1 MADEKALK
9 ALIAWWEDAGI
20 PLDEPVVRPRAAAA
34 PAASRSP
41 AKAPANQARSS
52 QTPASQPLASDPRPA
67 TAASAKAAGFGD
79 GVSDGPGAR
88 ELAAKADTLEALRTA
103 IEGFHGC
110 PLRNTARNT
119 VFARGNPAAKIMVIG
134 EAPGRDEDMEG
145 VPFVGPAGLLLDRI
159 FAAIGLAP
167 DQLYITNV
175 INWRPP
181 GNRSPTQ
188 DEIASCL
195 PFIERHIALIKPDI
209 LILAGDIAARSLL
222 ASSENITKLRGQ
234 WAGYPLRDTAGEPT
248 GTTIRALPTFHPAY
262 LLKRPTEKRFVW
274 QDMLALAKRLEG

>member
-1 MADEKALK
+1 MQDEKALK
-9 ALIAWWEDAGI
+9 ALLAWWEDAGI
-20 PLDEPVVRPRAAAA
+20 PLDEPIVRPRVPLAPKAA
-34 PAASRSP
+34 PAQAGANEPRSGERRP
-41 AKAPANQARSS
+41 AA
-52 QTPASQPLASDPRPA
+52 A

-79 GVSDGPGAR
+79 ANTEGPSAR
-88 ELAAKADTLEALRTA
+88 ELVMKADTLDALRTA

-119 VFARGNPAAKIMVIG
+119 VFARGNPAAKIMMIG

-145 VPFVGPAGLLLDRI
+145 LPFVGPAGHLLDRI
-159 FAAIGLAP
+159 FASIGLAP

-188 DEIASCL
+188 DEIATCL

-209 LILAGDIAARSLL
+209 LVLGGGIAAQSLL
-222 ASSENITKLRGQ
+222 GASDSITKLRGH
-234 WAGYPLRDTAGEPT
+234 WADYALRDAAGEPT
-248 GTTIRALPTFHPAY
+248 GSTIPALPTFHPAY
-262 LLKRPTEKRFVW
+262 LLRRPTEKRFVW
-274 QDMLALAKRLEG
+274 QDMLLLAKRLEG

>member
-9 ALIAWWEDAGI
+9 ALIAWWEEAGI
-20 PLDEPVVRPRAAAA
+20 ELDEPIVRPRTAAT

-41 AKAPANQARSS
+41 AQAPAGQA
-52 QTPASQPLASDPRPA
+52 PASQTRSTEPRPAAA

-79 GVSDGPGAR
+79 ASSEGPSAR
-88 ELAAKADTLEALRTA
+88 ELVAKADTLEALRTA

-119 VFARGNPAAKIMVIG
+119 VFARGNPSAKIMVIG

-145 VPFVGPAGLLLDRI
+145 VPFVGPAGHLLDRI
-159 FAAIGLAP
+159 FASIGLAP

-188 DEIASCL
+188 EEIATCL
-195 PFIERHIALIKPDI
+195 PFIERHIALINPDV
-209 LILAGDIAARSLL
+209 LVLAGDIAARTLL
-222 ASSENITKLRGQ
+222 DTSENITKLRGR
-234 WAGYPLRDTAGEPT
+234 WADYPLRDAAGEPT
-248 GTTIRALPTFHPAY
+248 GATTPALPTFHPAY
-262 LLKRPTEKRFVW
+262 LLRRTTEKRFVW

>member
-9 ALIAWWEDAGI
+9 ALIAWWEEAGI
-20 PLDEPVVRPRAAAA
+20 ALDEPIVRPRAAAA

-41 AKAPANQARSS
+41 ANQARSS
-52 QTPASQPLASDPRPA
+52 EARASDPRPA

-119 VFARGNPAAKIMVIG
+119 VFARGNPAAKIMIIG

-145 VPFVGPAGLLLDRI
+145 QPFVGPAGLLLDRI

-209 LILAGDIAARSLL
+209 LILAGDIAARTLL

-234 WAGYPLRDTAGEPT
+234 WADYSLRDAAGEPT
-248 GTTIRALPTFHPAY
+248 GATIPALPTFHPAY

-274 QDMLALAKRLEG
+274 QDMLALAKRLES

>member
-1 MADEKALK
+1 LADEKALK

-20 PLDEPVVRPRAAAA
+20 PLDEPLVRPRAPLPSKPA
-34 PAASRSP
+34 PATAQVNTGEPRTAERRP
-41 AKAPANQARSS
+41 AA
-52 QTPASQPLASDPRPA
+52 A

-79 GVSDGPGAR
+79 ASGDGPGAR
-88 ELAAKADTLEALRTA
+88 ELVAKAETLDALRTA

-119 VFARGNPAAKIMVIG
+119 VFARGNPAAKVMVIG

-145 VPFVGPAGLLLDRI
+145 VPFVGPAGHLLDRI
-159 FAAIGLAP
+159 FASIGLTP

-188 DEIASCL
+188 DEIATCL
-195 PFIERHIALIKPDI
+195 PFIERHIALIKPDV
-209 LILAGDIAARSLL
+209 LVLAGDTAARTLL
-222 ASSENITKLRGQ
+222 GSSENITKLRGQ
-234 WAGYPLRDTAGEPT
+234 WADYAVRDAAGEPT
-248 GTTIRALPTFHPAY
+248 GTTIPALPTFHPAY
-262 LLKRPTEKRFVW
+262 LLRRTAEKRFVW
-274 QDMLALAKRLEG
+274 RDMLALAAQLADH

>member
-20 PLDEPVVRPRAAAA
+20 PLDEPLVRPRAPLPSKPA
-34 PAASRSP
+34 PATAQVNTGEPRTAERRP
-41 AKAPANQARSS
+41 AA
-52 QTPASQPLASDPRPA
+52 A

-79 GVSDGPGAR
+79 ASGDGPGAR
-88 ELAAKADTLEALRTA
+88 ELVAKAETLDALRTA

-119 VFARGNPAAKIMVIG
+119 VFARGNPAAKVMVIG

-145 VPFVGPAGLLLDRI
+145 VPFVGPAGHLLDRI
-159 FAAIGLAP
+159 FASIGLTP

-188 DEIASCL
+188 DEIATCL
-195 PFIERHIALIKPDI
+195 PFIERHIALIKPDV
-209 LILAGDIAARSLL
+209 LVLAGDTAARTLL
-222 ASSENITKLRGQ
+222 GSSENITKLRGQ
-234 WAGYPLRDTAGEPT
+234 WADYAVRDAAGEPT
-248 GTTIRALPTFHPAY
+248 GTTIPALPTFHPAY
-262 LLKRPTEKRFVW
+262 LLRRTAEKRFVW
-274 QDMLALAKRLEG
+274 RDMLALAAQLADH

>member
-1 MADEKALK
+1 MQDEKALK

-20 PLDEPVVRPRAAAA
+20 PLDEPIVRPRVPLAPKAA
-34 PAASRSP
+34 PAQAGASEPRSGERRP
-41 AKAPANQARSS
+41 AA
-52 QTPASQPLASDPRPA
+52 A

-79 GVSDGPGAR
+79 ANTEGPSAR
-88 ELAAKADTLEALRTA
+88 ELVMKADTLDALRTA

-119 VFARGNPAAKIMVIG
+119 VFARGNPAAKIMMIG

-145 VPFVGPAGLLLDRI
+145 LPFVGPAGHLLDRI
-159 FAAIGLAP
+159 FASIGLAP

-188 DEIASCL
+188 DEIATCL

-209 LILAGDIAARSLL
+209 LVLGGGIAAQSLL
-222 ASSENITKLRGQ
+222 GASDSITKLRGH
-234 WAGYPLRDTAGEPT
+234 WADYALRDPAGEPT
-248 GTTIRALPTFHPAY
+248 GATVPALPTFHPAY
-262 LLKRPTEKRFVW
+262 LLRRPTEKRFVW
-274 QDMLALAKRLEG
+274 QDMLLLAKRLEG

>member
-1 MADEKALK
+1 MQDEKALK
-9 ALIAWWEDAGI
+9 ALLAWWEDAGI
-20 PLDEPVVRPRAAAA
+20 PLDEPIVRPRVPLAPKAA
-34 PAASRSP
+34 PAQAGASEPRSGERRP
-41 AKAPANQARSS
+41 AA
-52 QTPASQPLASDPRPA
+52 A

-79 GVSDGPGAR
+79 ANTEGPSAR
-88 ELAAKADTLEALRTA
+88 ELVMKADTLDALRTA

-119 VFARGNPAAKIMVIG
+119 VFARGNPAAKIMMIG

-145 VPFVGPAGLLLDRI
+145 LPFVGPAGHLLDRI
-159 FAAIGLAP
+159 FASIGLAP

-188 DEIASCL
+188 DEIATCL

-209 LILAGDIAARSLL
+209 LVLGGGIAAQSLL
-222 ASSENITKLRGQ
+222 GASDSITKLRGH
-234 WAGYPLRDTAGEPT
+234 WADYALRDAAGEPT
-248 GTTIRALPTFHPAY
+248 GTTIPALPTFHPAY
-262 LLKRPTEKRFVW
+262 LLRRPTEKRFVW
-274 QDMLALAKRLEG
+274 QDMLLLAKRLEG

>member
-1 MADEKALK
+1 MQDEKALK
-9 ALIAWWEDAGI
+9 ALLAWWEDAGI
-20 PLDEPVVRPRAAAA
+20 PLDEPIVRPRVPLAPKAA
-34 PAASRSP
+34 PAQAGASEPRSGERRP
-41 AKAPANQARSS
+41 AA
-52 QTPASQPLASDPRPA
+52 A

-79 GVSDGPGAR
+79 ANTEGPSAR
-88 ELAAKADTLEALRTA
+88 ELVMKADTLDALRTA

-119 VFARGNPAAKIMVIG
+119 VFARGNPAAKIMMIG

-145 VPFVGPAGLLLDRI
+145 LPFVGPAGHLLDRI
-159 FAAIGLAP
+159 FASIGLAP

-188 DEIASCL
+188 DEIATCL

-209 LILAGDIAARSLL
+209 LVLGGGIAAQSLL
-222 ASSENITKLRGQ
+222 GASESITKLRGH
-234 WAGYPLRDTAGEPT
+234 WADYALRDAAGEPT
-248 GTTIRALPTFHPAY
+248 GATIPALPTFHPAY
-262 LLKRPTEKRFVW
+262 LLRRPTEKRFVW
-274 QDMLALAKRLEG
+274 QDMLTLAKRLED

>member
-1 MADEKALK
+1 M
-9 ALIAWWEDAGI
+9 
-20 PLDEPVVRPRAAAA
+20 RPRAAAA
-34 PAASRSP
+34 PAASR
-41 AKAPANQARSS
+41 APAPTSTGQAG
-52 QTPASQPLASDPRPA
+52 QTRPTEARPAAA

-79 GVSDGPGAR
+79 ASSEGPTAR
-88 ELAAKADTLEALRTA
+88 ELVAKADTLEALRTA

-119 VFARGNPAAKIMVIG
+119 VFARGNPAAKIMIVG
-134 EAPGRDEDMEG
+134 EAPGRDEDLQG
-145 VPFVGPAGLLLDRI
+145 QPFVGPAGHLLDRI
-159 FAAIGLAP
+159 FASIGLTP

-195 PFIERHIALIKPDI
+195 PFIERHIALIKPDY
-209 LILAGDIAARSLL
+209 LILAGDIAARTLL
-222 ASSENITKLRGQ
+222 ASSDNITKLRGQ
-234 WAGYPLRDTAGEPT
+234 WADYPLRDATGEPT
-248 GTTIRALPTFHPAY
+248 GQTIPALPTFHPAY
-262 LLKRPTEKRFVW
+262 LLRRPTEKRFVW

>member
-1 MADEKALK
+1 LADEKALK
-9 ALIAWWEDAGI
+9 ALIAWWEEAGI
-20 PLDEPVVRPRAAAA
+20 PLDEPIVRPRAAAA
-34 PAASRSP
+34 PAASRST
-41 AKAPANQARSS
+41 ASA
-52 QTPASQPLASDPRPA
+52 PASQPRSTEPRPA

-88 ELAAKADTLEALRTA
+88 ELAAKADTLDALRTA

-119 VFARGNPAAKIMVIG
+119 VFARGNPAAKIMIIG

-145 VPFVGPAGLLLDRI
+145 QPFVGPAGLLLDRI
-159 FAAIGLAP
+159 FASIGLTP

-195 PFIERHIALIKPDI
+195 PFIERHIALIKPDL
-209 LILAGDIAARSLL
+209 LILAGDIAARTLL

-234 WAGYPLRDTAGEPT
+234 WVDYPLRDAAGEPT
-248 GTTIRALPTFHPAY
+248 GNTIPALPTFHPAY

-274 QDMLALAKRLEG
+274 PDMLALAKRLEG

>member
-1 MADEKALK
+1 M
-9 ALIAWWEDAGI
+9 
-20 PLDEPVVRPRAAAA
+20 RPRAPLPSKAA
-34 PAASRSP
+34 PAIAQSSAGETRSTERRP
-41 AKAPANQARSS
+41 AA
-52 QTPASQPLASDPRPA
+52 A

-79 GVSDGPGAR
+79 AGSDGPGAR
-88 ELAAKADTLEALRTA
+88 ELVAKADTLEALRTA

-119 VFARGNPAAKIMVIG
+119 VFSRGNPAAKVMIIG

-145 VPFVGPAGLLLDRI
+145 QPFVGPAGHLLDRI
-159 FAAIGLAP
+159 FASIGLAP

-188 DEIASCL
+188 DEIATCL

-209 LILAGDIAARSLL
+209 LVLAGGIAAQSLL
-222 ASSENITKLRGQ
+222 GASESITKLRGQ
-234 WAGYPLRDTAGEPT
+234 WADYALRDAAGEPT
-248 GTTIRALPTFHPAY
+248 GTTIPALPTFHPAY
-262 LLKRPTEKRFVW
+262 LLRRPTEKRFVW
-274 QDMLALAKRLEG
+274 QDMLALDTKLRARPFC

>member
-1 MADEKALK
+1 LADEKALK

-20 PLDEPVVRPRAAAA
+20 PLDEPLVRPRAPLPSNPA
-34 PAASRSP
+34 PAAAQASTGEPRSTERRP
-41 AKAPANQARSS
+41 AA
-52 QTPASQPLASDPRPA
+52 A
-67 TAASAKAAGFGD
+67 TAASARAAGFGD
-79 GVSDGPGAR
+79 ASSDGPSAR
-88 ELAAKADTLEALRTA
+88 ELVAKADTLDALRTA

-119 VFARGNPAAKIMVIG
+119 VFARGNPVAKIMVIG

-145 VPFVGPAGLLLDRI
+145 VPFVGPAGHLLDRI
-159 FAAIGLAP
+159 FASIGLAP

-188 DEIASCL
+188 DEIATCL

-209 LILAGDIAARSLL
+209 LVLAGDIAARNLL
-222 ASSENITKLRGQ
+222 ASSENITKLRGR
-234 WAGYPLRDTAGEPT
+234 WADYALRDAAGEPT
-248 GTTIRALPTFHPAY
+248 GSTLPALPTFHPAY
-262 LLKRPTEKRFVW
+262 LLRRSAEKRFVW
-274 QDMLALAKRLEG
+274 QDMLALSKRLEG

>member
-1 MADEKALK
+1 LTDEKALK
-9 ALIAWWEDAGI
+9 ALIAWWEEAGI
-20 PLDEPVVRPRAAAA
+20 ELDEPIVRPRVAAA

-41 AKAPANQARSS
+41 AQA
-52 QTPASQPLASDPRPA
+52 PASQPRSSEPRPAAA

-79 GVSDGPGAR
+79 ASSEGPSAR
-88 ELAAKADTLEALRTA
+88 ELVARADTLEALRTA

-134 EAPGRDEDMEG
+134 EAPGRDEDLAG
-145 VPFVGPAGLLLDRI
+145 QPFVGPAGHLLDRI
-159 FAAIGLAP
+159 FASIGLAP

-195 PFIERHIALIKPDI
+195 PFIERHIALVKPDF
-209 LILAGDIAARSLL
+209 LILAGDIAARTLL
-222 ASSENITKLRGQ
+222 ASNENITKLRGQ
-234 WAGYPLRDTAGEPT
+234 WTDYALRDAAGEPT
-248 GTTIRALPTFHPAY
+248 GTTIPALPTFHPAY
-262 LLKRPTEKRFVW
+262 LLRRPTEKRFVW
-274 QDMLALAKRLEG
+274 QDMLALSKRLEGA